1 VRRLVVFALLAALA
15 LPSAASAY
23 RAAPGDGTLSI
34 RDGAGAL
41 GLVLRAGVAIGQVDG
56 VLEVESETCSDLLVY
71 REEVETQRIKETE
84 SGLLK
89 TVCVFTGRSIRF
101 RLSGSPQ
108 APLVFRIKR
117 ARDFN
122 LSAAGRG
129 EGWVK
134 ATFGQWSLNLA
145 PYSVLPVERTTFKLA
160 AESAT
165 TP

>member
-1 VRRLVVFALLAALA
+1 VRRIASLALLAALVLPGSA
-15 LPSAASAY
+15 LAY

-34 RDGAGAL
+34 RDAAG
-41 GLVLRAGVAIGQVDG
+41 GMGMVVRAGVAIGQLDG
-56 VLEVESETCSDLLVY
+56 TLEVEHEICSDLLVF
-71 REEVETQRIKETE
+71 REEAETQRIKETE

-89 TVCVFTGRSIRF
+89 TVCVFTGKNIRF
-101 RLSGSPQ
+101 RLSGSAQ

-134 ATFGQWSLNLA
+134 SIGGQWSLNLA
-145 PYSVLPVERTTFKLA
+145 AYTPLPADRATFKLA
-160 AESAT
+160 AETAT